1 MAGTSRVNREI
12 YARFCGGLVVK
23 FLRPTRRE
31 VTKDHDSNTMFE
43 VRAPPW
49 MARCREGLGVPVAM
63 DGEKGPKIRTIW
75 VSPKPRMAGSDQRS
89 EAYSTRVVND

>member
-1 MAGTSRVNREI
+1 RSGCHRSQ
-12 YARFCGGLVVK
+12 GW
-23 FLRPTRRE
+23 RE

-63 DGEKGPKIRTIW
+63 DGGKGPKIRTTFAHLGRIYIL
-75 VSPKPRMAGSDQRS
+75 AF
-89 EAYSTRVVND
+89 STCVVND

>member
-1 MAGTSRVNREI
+1 
-12 YARFCGGLVVK
+12 
-23 FLRPTRRE
+23 

-63 DGEKGPKIRTIW
+63 DGEKGPKTMTRT
-75 VSPKPRMAGSDQRS
+75 RG
-89 EAYSTRVVND
+89 